1 MIMSS
6 SLQKAAR
13 ILVLN
18 GVAGILPVTPF
29 LLGGKHLPTFTTL
42 SASLPLIIFVPSVY
56 LVPYILMIVI
66 QAKCSCLLRPLARS
80 PSRRTWTNLKLV
92 PIRLFFWSVLL
103 LLIWVIFLVSRNQS
117 SAQGRLFPSLA
128 FCLLSRKSR
137 NSFPFCVLF
146 LTPMLLI

>member
-1 MIMSS
+1 MSS
-6 SLQKAAR
+6 SLQKAAH

-56 LVPYILMIVI
+56 LVPYILMIVL

-80 PSRRTWTNLKLV
+80 PSRRT
-92 PIRLFFWSVLL
+92 
-103 LLIWVIFLVSRNQS
+103 
-117 SAQGRLFPSLA
+117 
-128 FCLLSRKSR
+128 
-137 NSFPFCVLF
+137 
-146 LTPMLLI
+146 